1 LAKFKN
7 TFVNLALPL
16 FVITE
21 PSEIL
26 RTKSKKLDVIMN
38 APIKAIPEGF
48 TNYDKIIIKEGS
60 LTFGEIFVWF
70 KEKYG
75 VDV

>member
-1 LAKFKN
+1 
-7 TFVNLALPL
+7 
-16 FVITE
+16 
-21 PSEIL
+21 
-26 RTKSKKLDVIMN
+26 MN

-60 LTFGEIFVWF
+60 LTFGEFLVWF